1 MIKANLNRN
10 YLNSKI
16 IVNKLAIDTRVTV
29 LGHVQRGGSASAFDR
44 VLATRMGAE
53 AVLALMNAKPD
64 SIPVVIGL
72 FFFS

>member
-1 MIKANLNRN
+1 MNT
-10 YLNSKI
+10 KI
-16 IVNKLAIDTRVTV
+16 IVNKLAIDTRITV

-53 AVLALMNAKPD
+53 AVLALMNAKPE